1 MVANAKSP
9 AEIDEIEQS
18 VKQGIFPTLPT
29 TGADSRKR
37 AVEDASENGTAT
49 KRGKLKDDGE

>member
-9 AEIDEIEQS
+9 AEIDEIERS

-29 TGADSRKR
+29 GEDSRKR
-37 AVEDASENGTAT
+37 ALEDASENGTDT